1 MIFQRLEIKF
11 IGFKI
16 RFGQRLDMQ
25 ITIEKW
31 LSGNLIN
38 LERKITTF
46 KAGEV
51 CTLILFEYA

>member
-1 MIFQRLEIKF
+1 MIFQRLDIKF

-51 CTLILFEYA
+51 CT